1 MLAWSPILIQ
11 KIEIH
16 ALGFVLRKLQLNRH
30 RHLEVAAHA
39 HDCAQLILFLSGEG
53 VQTIGRRRHVART
66 GDLFIIPAGTPHGFA
81 LQGRSRPLCLV
92 LDYELEDAG
101 RVRISHRRLPFATL
115 NELHG
120 LLARVPPKGRL
131 TLSDY
136 PAILAVVA
144 RLLEPSRSDVESPR
158 DDGVYTKVRSLL
170 DEPQPLAR
178 LARAAGYHPDH
189 LTRKL
194 KREAGLGL
202 RALRDRVRLERAQAA
217 LTTSASIA
225 DAATRS
231 GFEDPNYFARW
242 FKRQTGQ
249 TPGAFR
255 RAHPQAGLMQK
266 TSRESRE

>member
-30 RHLEVAAHA
+30 RETEVSPHRHA
-39 HDCAQLILFLSGEG
+39 YAQLILYLSGEG
-53 VQTIGRRRHVART
+53 VQAIDGRRHPART
-66 GDLFIIPAGTPHGFA
+66 GDLFVIPAQTPHGFA

-92 LDYELEDAG
+92 LDYELERPG
-101 RVRISHRRLPFATL
+101 RVRPAHRRLPPERL
-115 NELHG
+115 NALHA

-144 RLLEPSRSDVESPR
+144 ELLAQSKSGRPPPQR
-158 DDGVYTKVRSLL
+158 DATMFERVRDQLRAPGSLAKV
-170 DEPQPLAR
+170 AR
-178 LARAAGYHPDH
+178 DAGYHPDH

-202 RALRDRVRLERAQAA
+202 RALRDRLRLESAQAA
-217 LTTSASIA
+217 LRAAPTVA
-225 DAATRS
+225 DAAVQC

-242 FKRQTGQ
+242 FRRQTGQ
-249 TPGAFR
+249 TPSAW
-255 RAHPQAGLMQK
+255 K
-266 TSRESRE
+266 S